1 MAQIARRGCN
11 YTEIKNGS
19 TWKLDEL
26 VNKSHC
32 SLSSVNPVFACVLIF
47 TPPHVQLTLTERQ
60 AAAIDCCGV
69 NRDIK
74 LS

>member
-47 TPPHVQLTLTERQ
+47 TPPR
-60 AAAIDCCGV
+60 AINAHREAGSC
-69 NRDIK
+69 N
-74 LS
+74 